1 MERTVEYNGYLYTT
15 NNMSCEEV
23 TEAEALRNAIELS
36 NFLSD
41 AKTWN
46 EEDINE
52 LFGKRNTLGLTKS
65 VKSQLYDAYFDICYY
80 GSTDKA
86 SFMQMF
92 NLSDE
97 QLGGILL

>member
-1 MERTVEYNGYLYTT
+1 MERTVEYNGCLYTT
-15 NNMSCEEV
+15 DNMSCEEV

-36 NFLSD
+36 TFLSGV
-41 AKTWN
+41 KTWGKEDM
-46 EEDINE
+46 EELIE
-52 LFGKRNTLGLTKS
+52 KRNKLGLTKS

-80 GSTDKA
+80 GSMDKT

-97 QLGGILL
+97 QLGRILL